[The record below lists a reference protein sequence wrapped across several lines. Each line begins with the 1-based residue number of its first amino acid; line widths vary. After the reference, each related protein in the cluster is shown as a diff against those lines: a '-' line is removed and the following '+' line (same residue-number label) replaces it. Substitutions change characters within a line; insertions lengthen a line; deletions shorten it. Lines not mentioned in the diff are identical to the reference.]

1 MHSWRRTL
9 AGRAR
14 RWQRCA
20 RGFDSCRLHQPAGR
34 AEPLARLFLLLHP
47 SIGGAPLVGP
57 YSKSET
63 ESASLHAP
71 KRLITKSTRKHPR
84 MKLSVPVVVF
94 SRGEEVTGRIV
105 DLSSTGAFILLPK
118 LPDLTRRLEFYI
130 KIPHMRV
137 IFVIGAIA
145 RFDVLPV
152 DDGSAHLYGL
162 AVHFSNISEKD
173 RLSLSYLVKRSLMNS
188 ALGIISLPARRL
200 IGTSLVAPNKK

>member
-1 MHSWRRTL
+1 
-9 AGRAR
+9 
-14 RWQRCA
+14 
-20 RGFDSCRLHQPAGR
+20 
-34 AEPLARLFLLLHP
+34 
-47 SIGGAPLVGP
+47 VGP